1 MPENTQAEAPSMTS
15 LVTGIINDAERLV
28 RQEILLARREM
39 QSELDKAKVA
49 SVAMGVGVGL
59 SLLASAALFGMVIAL
74 LNLVLPLWACFLIV
88 AVVLAIGAGIVL
100 GIGVQQVRQIHV
112 VPPQTAETLRENV
125 QWLQNQT

>member
-88 AVVLAIGAGIVL
+88 AVVLAIGAGIAL

>member
-59 SLLASAALFGMVIAL
+59 SLLASAALFGMVVAL

-88 AVVLAIGAGIVL
+88 AVVLAIGAGIAL

>member
-88 AVVLAIGAGIVL
+88 AVVLAIGAGIAL

-112 VPPQTAETLRENV
+112 VPPQTPETLRENV